1 MDANRTSLS
10 AGLIIGGLLGNDE
23 RVMEMAT
30 KVFPVVTDSA
40 TLPYVSY
47 RCLKMEAAPVKHA
60 PSADTLFAEICC
72 FSDSYAGSVDLAES
86 VRSVLDGVSAEM
98 GNLSMRSC
106 FLEDREE
113 TFTDDAFLQRLIF
126 RIRI

>member
-10 AGLIIGGLLGNDE
+10 AGLIIGGLLAGDDA
-23 RVMEMAT
+23 VMETAT

-47 RCLKMEAAPVKHA
+47 RCMKMEATAAKHS
-60 PSADTLFAEICC
+60 PSADTIYAEVCC
-72 FSDSYAGSVDLAES
+72 FADSYAGSVDLAES
-86 VRSVLDGVSAEM
+86 VRCALDGVAAEM
-98 GNLSMRSC
+98 GGISMRSC

-113 TFTDDAFLQRLIF
+113 TYADDAFLQRLIF